1 MILEAL
7 HGEGGV
13 RHHPHA
19 PRYPGS
25 VTDKVNLL
33 VGKVRENPI
42 DLSAG
47 GGLGSDGSQDL
58 WEVVKTT
65 L

>member
-1 MILEAL
+1 MVLEAL
-7 HGEGGV
+7 HGGGVV

-19 PRYPGS
+19 PRYPGN

-33 VGKVRENPI
+33 VGKVRDKPI
-42 DLSAG
+42 DLPAG

-58 WEVVKTT
+58 REVVKTT